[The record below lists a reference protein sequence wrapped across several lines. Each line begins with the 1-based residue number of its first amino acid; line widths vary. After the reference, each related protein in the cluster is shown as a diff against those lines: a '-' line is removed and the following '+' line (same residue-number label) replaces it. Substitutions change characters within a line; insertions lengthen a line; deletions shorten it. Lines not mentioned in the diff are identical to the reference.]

1 MAALAHDTS
10 TDLSEARAVQQR
22 IAMEDSQR
30 RANGQRALKEA
41 DAARERLRKMIRSR
55 PLVAIGAAAAAG
67 GVVGGL
73 LFSRLG
79 QLACAAAAG
88 FVARE
93 LWRRE
98 GRLSIDE
105 VVRR

>member
-1 MAALAHDTS
+1 
-10 TDLSEARAVQQR
+10 
-22 IAMEDSQR
+22 MEESQR
-30 RANGQRALKEA
+30 RENGRSALTEA
-41 DAARERLRKMIRSR
+41 DAARERLREMIRSR

-67 GVVGGL
+67 GVIGGL

-98 GRLSIDE
+98 GSLPIDE
-105 VVRR
+105 VGRRR

>member
-1 MAALAHDTS
+1 
-10 TDLSEARAVQQR
+10 
-22 IAMEDSQR
+22 MEESRR
-30 RANGQRALKEA
+30 RANGRSALAEA
-41 DAARERLRKMIRSR
+41 DAARERLRALVRGR
-55 PLVAIGAAAAAG
+55 PLVGIGVAAAAG

-79 QLACAAAAG
+79 QLACAAAVG

-98 GRLSIDE
+98 GGLPIDE
-105 VVRR
+105 VVRRASPE

>member
-1 MAALAHDTS
+1 MEESRRRENGRSALA
-10 TDLSEARAVQQR
+10 
-22 IAMEDSQR
+22 
-30 RANGQRALKEA
+30 EA
-41 DAARERLRKMIRSR
+41 DAARERLRKMVRGR
-55 PLVAIGAAAAAG
+55 PLVAIGVAAAAG

-88 FVARE
+88 FLARE

-98 GRLSIDE
+98 GSLSIDE